1 MDFFY
6 RWHSWFFKNEAFHIF
21 KIRLFCVNVYNM
33 IHNIY
38 HKKTLELST
47 LFPKIL
53 WNFHNSP
60 PSDARNSSIADTKPA
75 ICSSA
80 VPLLRGGSS
89 QLRWACRWARP
100 PGDPSASKPPRH
112 PHTGRR
118 PPGIGRRR
126 PGRKHSLPI
135 RRRNRHPTGCPPP
148 GRVRS
153 SRPAQSPLRRS
164 ASLRRGPS
172 PIVRLFWSA
181 SRPGGPP
188 RSTKPKRRSFT
199 GTA

>member
-1 MDFFY
+1 
-6 RWHSWFFKNEAFHIF
+6 
-21 KIRLFCVNVYNM
+21 M

-100 PGDPSASKPPRH
+100 PGDPSASKPPHWQVFRLNIH
-112 PHTGRR
+112 FP
-118 PPGIGRRR
+118 
-126 PGRKHSLPI
+126 SYV
-135 RRRNRHPTGCPPP
+135 RRNYRCQSKRIYKSTAGQRHNPKQKTGDMPRRISPALAEDRAFGRPRAGFKNMPRYVFAACPNPVPNKKTEDMPYSISPVLVGDGGFEPP
-148 GRVRS
+148 K
-153 SRPAQSPLRRS
+153 A
-164 ASLRRGPS
+164 
-172 PIVRLFWSA
+172 
-181 SRPGGPP
+181 
-188 RSTKPKRRSFT
+188 
-199 GTA
+199 